1 MGWLR
6 TIFLG
11 DIGNRLDIA
20 DTERDID
27 TLRGQLRAKRERD
40 RDQDQRIAALERENE
55 TLKLCLSELARLL
68 REKNV
73 LGFDDLEQVVQRI
86 EPE

>member
-27 TLRGQLRAKRERD
+27 SLRDQLRAKRERD
-40 RDQDQRIAALERENE
+40 RDQDQRIAALEQEND
-55 TLKLCLSELARLL
+55 TLKLCLGELARLL
-68 REKNV
+68 REKDV
-73 LGFDDLEQVVQRI
+73 LGFDDLERIVQRI